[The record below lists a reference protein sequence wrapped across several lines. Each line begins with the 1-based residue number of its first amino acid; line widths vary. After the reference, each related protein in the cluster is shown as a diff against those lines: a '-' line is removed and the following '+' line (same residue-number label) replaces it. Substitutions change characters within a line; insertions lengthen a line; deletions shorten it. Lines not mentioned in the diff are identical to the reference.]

1 MRTYVILGRK
11 CKNDIIHPILK
22 KRLDTFI
29 KIYKKGDSVILS
41 GGKTPKNKH
50 TEAYLM
56 SKYIRKYINISKKN
70 IITENKSLDTIDNI
84 CFTLK
89 KINKNNIKSVT
100 LITSSWHMKRVKLIV
115 NFFNIY
121 NIKFYYYSSKVISP
135 INNDEKYEKN
145 QEKNKILLFNKMYY

>member
-22 KRLDTFI
+22 KRLDAFI
-29 KIYKKGDSVILS
+29 RLYKKGDIVILS
-41 GGKTPKNKH
+41 GGKTSKNKH
-50 TEAYLM
+50 SEAYLM
-56 SKYIRKYINISKKN
+56 SKYIKKYINIPKKK
-70 IITENKSLDTIDNI
+70 IILENKSLDTIDNV

-89 KINKNNIKSVT
+89 KINKNNIKFVT

-115 NFFNIY
+115 DFFNIY
-121 NIKFYYYSSKVISP
+121 HVNFNYYSSRIISP
-135 INNDEKYEKN
+135 TNSDEKYEKN